1 MNSSNFLS
9 NNFLHYASEKI
20 VRSGHHCDYIREI
33 ALLAVNQEFN
43 KENIKVILSKYNIS
57 STKDIKPEIL
67 EMLID
72 YAIIVF
78 DNDKIAENGK
88 STFNLLKD
96 NLEVQAGDFYYYTPI
111 HVTIILQNLFKKI
124 CWITNLKDELEEQ
137 FDTDMQTFF
146 KLSKEQLKHLKNS
159 NISEFWGRLNN
170 LKHKDMLV
178 GVSDVIN
185 LGNLMYRIVPS
196 ESKKLKSIADSLME
210 KALLKETNVTKD
222 IIMPKIRDVYGY
234 NDKKIH
240 ENNIYQKTI
249 NTLIVRYQENPP
261 NHMQKDTVS
270 KIIEKLI
277 ELLSENPDNKEEI
290 IPNTVIKHPEE
301 GNKTGGQEKGEQ
313 PTKTNYDCL
322 LQLYNELEFDKPYT
336 FEEIKKGFESILSK
350 NKLTPSENTK
360 NTYIRFSIVNFTSRH
375 HYNIKSPDEKRLF
388 YYPDEKTKVLKKFSL
403 DIKDNP
409 TIYWTGDD
417 KKRKEIKLSEMQKM
431 KK

>member
-1 MNSSNFLS
+1 MNNSNFLS
-9 NNFLHYASEKI
+9 NNFLRYSSEKI

-57 STKDIKPEIL
+57 STKDIKSEIL

-88 STFNLLKD
+88 SNFNLLKD
-96 NLEVQAGDFYYYTPI
+96 NLEVQVGDFYYYTPI

-124 CWITNLKDELEEQ
+124 CWITNLKDELEAR

-146 KLSKEQLKHLKNS
+146 KLSKEQLNQLKNS
-159 NISEFWGRLNN
+159 NISEFWGKLNN
-170 LKHKDMLV
+170 LKQKDMV
-178 GVSDVIN
+178 GISDIAL
-185 LGNLMYRIVPS
+185 LGNLMLKILPWEGKRI
-196 ESKKLKSIADSLME
+196 KDIADSLMA
-210 KALLKETNVTKD
+210 KWLCKETDVTKVN
-222 IIMPKIRDVYGY
+222 IMSKIREVYGY
-234 NDKKIH
+234 NEKKIQD
-240 ENNIYQKTI
+240 NNVYQKI
-249 NTLIVRYQENPP
+249 VSTLIVRYNENPP
-261 NHMQKDTVS
+261 NHMQRDTVS

-277 ELLSENPDNKEEI
+277 ELLSENTDNKEEI
-290 IPNTVIKHPEE
+290 IPNPVIKNIEE
-301 GNKTGGQEKGEQ
+301 GTKTEREKKDNQ

-322 LQLYNELEFDKPYT
+322 LQLYNELESDKSYT
-336 FEEIKKGFESILSK
+336 FEEIKKGFESILTK
-350 NKLTPSENTK
+350 NGLTPSNNTID
-360 NTYIRFSIVNFTSRH
+360 TYIRFSIVNFTSRH

-417 KKRKEIKLSEMQKM
+417 KKRKEMKLSEVLKM